1 MRTTEHG
8 LKITLSELR
17 ELLSKAENEVMCANG
32 VGYLY
37 FRNDEVEQPCAYQDC
52 ASRYY
57 RALEAWEDE
66 LGRLAA
72 RKYMQSL
79 TPEEAA
85 KLSDWQRQNR

>member
-1 MRTTEHG
+1 MESTANKIGNNPRKEQNMRTTEYG

-17 ELLSKAENEVMCANG
+17 ELLAKAENEVMYANG

-57 RALEAWEDE
+57 RA
-66 LGRLAA
+66 
-72 RKYMQSL
+72 
-79 TPEEAA
+79 
-85 KLSDWQRQNR
+85 NR